1 MTAAETIVRIVEFYG
16 LAGMAVAALFLTIG
30 IDRIDASARGSYM
43 FRPLVAPGV
52 VVLWPLVVLRWLALE
67 RGAVKTGTRQRPHR
81 TAHARIWTVLALVL
95 PVILLVL
102 LVMRQT
108 TPMDRPA
115 VQISEDGERQ

>member
-1 MTAAETIVRIVEFYG
+1 MAPAEVIIRIVEFYG
-16 LAGMAVAALFLTIG
+16 FAGMAVAVLFLTIG
-30 IDRIDASARGSYM
+30 IDRIDASARGAYM

-52 VVLWPLVVLRWLALE
+52 VVLWPLVLLRWIALE
-67 RGAVKTGTRQRPHR
+67 REAIESDIRQRLHR
-81 TAHARIWTVLALVL
+81 TAHARIWTVLALEL
-95 PVILLVL
+95 PVILLAL